1 MEILTFDLIFISLI
15 IMRMKKGKKVHLE
28 WAKAYWPQDYE
39 VVDEMKILEEENKK
53 LKEENEKL
61 KYNNKLYKERIDEI
75 QIAYME
81 FEEATDEK
89 YKAFRKAYWDLDQ
102 VIMNR

>member
-1 MEILTFDLIFISLI
+1 MWKLMIENGELV
-15 IMRMKKGKKVHLE
+15 K
-28 WAKAYWPQDYE
+28 
-39 VVDEMKILEEENKK
+39 ENKK

-75 QIAYME
+75 QIAYMK
-81 FEEATDEK
+81 FEKATDEK